1 MWLVIASIFA
11 LVATYSWINTPGK
24 NRNGQLALAFWALTF
39 MIFVDHVIGWL
50 LEGGEGEF
58 LEIGLEPFVLSLCM
72 VIPILAAWE
81 MFVAFDKLGVK
92 FVKPASAK
100 DAKAAEE

>member
-58 LEIGLEPFVLSLCM
+58 LEIGLEPLMLSLCM
-72 VIPILAAWE
+72 VIPVLAAWE
-81 MFVAFDKLGVK
+81 MFVAFDKLGIK
-92 FVKPASAK
+92 ILKSTSAK
-100 DAKAAEE
+100 DAKTVEE